1 MIKLTIYVPAG
12 LGRRAALVVQRLHE
26 QGRLTQGGGTGTST
40 SCVSFSVFCLFSVFC
55 VYWIHT
61 RVSLLLYKA
70 NISREEKIP
79 IVDPRPLRTIV
90 KDC

>member
-26 QGRLTQGGGTGTST
+26 QGRLTQEGGTGTST
-40 SCVSFSVFCLFSVFC
+40 PCMSFSVFCLFFGFLC
-55 VYWIHT
+55 LL
-61 RVSLLLYKA
+61 VSLLLYKA

-79 IVDPRPLRTIV
+79 ILDPRPLRTIV